1 MMTKVLHIEH
11 LQKNFGNFKALK
23 DISFDVNS
31 GEVFAFIG
39 PNGAGK
45 STTIRIILGLL
56 RKTAGIVEVFGED
69 AFKNRLKFIA
79 NWFTSRVIFIY
90 GL

>member
-56 RKTAGIVEVFGED
+56 RKTAGIVEVFG
-69 AFKNRLKFIA
+69 
-79 NWFTSRVIFIY
+79 
-90 GL
+90 

>member
-69 AFKNRLKFIA
+69 AF
-79 NWFTSRVIFIY
+79 
-90 GL
+90 

>member
-56 RKTAGIVEVFGED
+56 R
-69 AFKNRLKFIA
+69 
-79 NWFTSRVIFIY
+79 
-90 GL
+90 